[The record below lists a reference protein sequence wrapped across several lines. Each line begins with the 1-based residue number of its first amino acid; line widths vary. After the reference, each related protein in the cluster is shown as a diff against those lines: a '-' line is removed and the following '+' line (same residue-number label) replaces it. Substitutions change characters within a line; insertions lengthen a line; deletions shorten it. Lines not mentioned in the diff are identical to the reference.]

1 MSFRYF
7 AFVSWASFVELF
19 CIEHTQLKQFPFQP
33 LSQGDNW
40 MRISIRYF
48 YYFPGLSH
56 VCMGGGAL
64 VFRNAGTDYRCYLCT
79 AGVVCTKAAAINVKY
94 TNDNGK

>member
-56 VCMGGGAL
+56 VCMGGGGRL
-64 VFRNAGTDYRCYLCT
+64 FSETPVQTI
-79 AGVVCTKAAAINVKY
+79 GVISAPQASFAPKQQP
-94 TNDNGK
+94 